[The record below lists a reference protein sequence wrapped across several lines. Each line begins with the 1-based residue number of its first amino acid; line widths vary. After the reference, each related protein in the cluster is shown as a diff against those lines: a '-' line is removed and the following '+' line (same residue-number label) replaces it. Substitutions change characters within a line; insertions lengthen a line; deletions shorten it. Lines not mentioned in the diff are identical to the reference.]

1 MRACISIKG
10 TKKGARAT
18 LSVKVGVLSRPNPVW
33 PRQHLKHR
41 CRYLP
46 GRRAPTGNNK
56 NDRNGDKSPYSPCG
70 RGVDGEG
77 EGAREREGGREGG
90 QRAELGKPLQ
100 NAGHSVKFVLLR
112 PGTCQ
117 DSTQVGKRVH
127 RAYTLLAPASKHAEL
142 LLTLLERYLLSLL
155 DACVQPH
162 S

>member
-18 LSVKVGVLSRPNPVW
+18 LSVKVGVLSR
-33 PRQHLKHR
+33 
-41 CRYLP
+41 
-46 GRRAPTGNNK
+46 RRAPTGNNK

-127 RAYTLLAPASKHAEL
+127 LAYTLLAPA
-142 LLTLLERYLLSLL
+142 
-155 DACVQPH
+155 
-162 S
+162 

>member
-41 CRYLP
+41 CRYR
-46 GRRAPTGNNK
+46 RRAPTGNNK

-127 RAYTLLAPASKHAEL
+127 LAYTLLAPASKHAEL